1 TDFWVI
7 ACGKEKP
14 CAPRALVC
22 DGDDLDSAPQPTRT
36 RSAVE
41 ISIAFEAPECVCG
54 CNRFDPKGTPG
65 EQLKSVEDRIDAI
78 DRQKQDD
85 EHDPTKPYVC
95 GMDPYDCYTDHYA
108 KWECPSDCGCGTACA
123 CGCCVLLARVHWAGK
138 ERGGWRVLQEGVRRF
153 IRPCL

>member
-1 TDFWVI
+1 CGLTVMVAPGLALDGCGDPLQLVGSAAIDLKDKDGVIPPDKKTPPKRTDFWVI

-41 ISIAFEAPECVCG
+41 VSIAFEAPECVCG

-108 KWECPSDCGCGTACA
+108 KW
-123 CGCCVLLARVHWAGK
+123 
-138 ERGGWRVLQEGVRRF
+138 
-153 IRPCL
+153 